1 VPEWLR
7 LASAAFERFSFVSY
21 MPKKPRP
28 HLPWQQRVCLLQ
40 PDSAPFGAFGVSQ
53 SSLARQSLR
62 ANSQYGD
69 KPVGHVSGTFGGP
82 FDSLTVALQRVKKDC
97 QTRRRQFW
105 TTMTLAMHRYS
116 EVLTQAAC
124 MEGTFTHTQTRFL
137 RHPGCLHSMV
147 LLQLLQ
153 LIWHYCVCG
162 WC

>member
-1 VPEWLR
+1 
-7 LASAAFERFSFVSY
+7 

-28 HLPWQQRVCLLQ
+28 RLPWQQRICLLQ
-40 PDSAPFGAFGVSQ
+40 PNSAPFGAFGVSQ

-82 FDSLTVALQRVKKDC
+82 VDSLTVALQRVKKDC

-116 EVLTQAAC
+116 EVLTQATC
-124 MEGTFTHTQTRFL
+124 MEGTFTHTITRSL
-137 RHPGCLHSMV
+137 RHPGCLHSSV
-147 LLQLLQ
+147 PCCSSLLEIIAFVAGVNQTFYREASTHH
-153 LIWHYCVCG
+153 IVTKICF
-162 WC
+162 